1 MHKTE
6 VIHARMTPE
15 LKHSV
20 EAVLRKVGLST
31 TEAISLFFHQIVL
44 TEGLP
49 FAVRVPNK
57 ATREAMLDVQN
68 DINMTSHTSLAD
80 LRHSLEGT
88 QPKRKATQSRENA

>member
-1 MHKTE
+1 MNKTE

-44 TEGLP
+44 NEGLP

-57 ATREAMLDVQN
+57 TTQTAMTEAQN
-68 DINMTSHTSLAD
+68 DIHMTSHASLAD
-80 LRHSLEGT
+80 LRNALT
-88 QPKRKATQSRENA
+88 TAPRKYKASKQRENA